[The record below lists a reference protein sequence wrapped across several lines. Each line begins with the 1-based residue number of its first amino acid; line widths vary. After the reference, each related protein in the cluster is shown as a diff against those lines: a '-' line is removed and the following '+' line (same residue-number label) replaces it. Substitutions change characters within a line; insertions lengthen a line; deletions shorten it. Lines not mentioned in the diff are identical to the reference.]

1 MKKQNNQYKS
11 AIDSMDQSIV
21 GFPDALN
28 ADNNIACDLFMQG
41 PVEIKKKPVNLQLAK
56 IRHTKRLMR
65 ETLNDILNIEDVDG
79 DSNLEI
85 ILSALVDKAKSSDLK
100 AIELIAK
107 ILNEVADAKVDV
119 NLPEIKIVVDNNN
132 NEGIRFTE
140 VPEDIDST
148 GDK

>member
-85 ILSALVDKAKSSDLK
+85 ILSALVDKGKSGDLK

-107 ILNEVADAKVDV
+107 ILNEVADTKVDV